1 MGLAESINKY
11 NVPRGIDAVLTQLD
25 IEQQLDLR
33 TALINPNVGNVAI
46 SRALRDHGYEASEAS
61 VRRWR
66 ERNLTTVN
74 GL

>member
-1 MGLAESINKY
+1 MGLAESINKH
-11 NVPRGIDAVLTQLD
+11 NTPRGIDAVLTQLD
-25 IEQQLDLR
+25 TDGQFDLR
-33 TALINPNVGNVAI
+33 AALRNPNVGNVAI

-66 ERNLTTVN
+66 ERNLTVD